1 MGARLKFW
9 RRSRVPKKGSRDEAV
24 EIVFLAASP
33 LVTAPPSNLT
43 RLYYNG
49 SAAKC
54 DSTTTKYRQLRR
66 LLILLSKNSFLS
78 YQNEAVMKTVKFYN
92 VCLDEASVNRR
103 GDAPLKDLI
112 DRMGGWN
119 VTGNMTPLSTMNIA
133 QRIGKITSE
142 LFIKPF
148 INVKV
153 FYDPH
158 DSSKHIIQVRTTVV
172 WLQLDSPSNSPVR
185 RASGCKL

>member
-1 MGARLKFW
+1 MTKVGGIRKIMVLLQA
-9 RRSRVPKKGSRDEAV
+9 
-24 EIVFLAASP
+24 VFLAASP

-54 DSTTTKYRQLRR
+54 HSTTTQYRQLRR

-112 DRMGGWN
+112 DSMGGWN

-172 WLQLDSPSNSPVR
+172 GLQLDSHSNSPVR

>member
-1 MGARLKFW
+1 
-9 RRSRVPKKGSRDEAV
+9 
-24 EIVFLAASP
+24 
-33 LVTAPPSNLT
+33 
-43 RLYYNG
+43 
-49 SAAKC
+49 
-54 DSTTTKYRQLRR
+54 
-66 LLILLSKNSFLS
+66 
-78 YQNEAVMKTVKFYN
+78 MKTVQFYN

-119 VTGNMTPLSTMNIA
+119 VTGNMTSLSTMNIV

-148 INVKV
+148 IDVRV

-172 WLQLDSPSNSPVR
+172 GLQLDSHPNNPVR
-185 RASGCKL
+185 RASGCKIWEVAVFKGPSLTRIHVTCLLSNRLQTTLNTIAGFVQSLPLSRKNLVPAFFKVSIGHLFDNLESGERNCFGK

>member
-1 MGARLKFW
+1 
-9 RRSRVPKKGSRDEAV
+9 
-24 EIVFLAASP
+24 
-33 LVTAPPSNLT
+33 
-43 RLYYNG
+43 
-49 SAAKC
+49 
-54 DSTTTKYRQLRR
+54 
-66 LLILLSKNSFLS
+66 
-78 YQNEAVMKTVKFYN
+78 MKTVKFYN

-119 VTGNMTPLSTMNIA
+119 VTGNMTSLSTMNIV

-148 INVKV
+148 IDVKV

-172 WLQLDSPSNSPVR
+172 GLQLDNHPNNPVR
-185 RASGCKL
+185 RASGCKI